1 MKIEKIFVLVFF
13 GCLLI
18 SSITFL
24 TYDHVNE
31 EIHYLDQYSILYNS
45 PDHDSLCKI
54 DFKKIIVT
62 LAKVGATVVVGV
74 VV

>member
-31 EIHYLDQYSILYNS
+31 EIKKYIIWVNTLFFIIVLAMILYAK
-45 PDHDSLCKI
+45 LI
-54 DFKKIIVT
+54 LKK
-62 LAKVGATVVVGV
+62 
-74 VV
+74 

>member
-1 MKIEKIFVLVFF
+1 MKIEKIFLLVFF

-31 EIHYLDQYSILYNS
+31 EIKKYIIWVNTLFFIIVLTMILYAK
-45 PDHDSLCKI
+45 LI
-54 DFKKIIVT
+54 LKK
-62 LAKVGATVVVGV
+62 
-74 VV
+74 

>member
-24 TYDHVNE
+24 TYDHFNE
-31 EIHYLDQYSILYNS
+31 EIKKYIIWVDTLFFIIVLTMILYAK
-45 PDHDSLCKI
+45 LI
-54 DFKKIIVT
+54 LKK
-62 LAKVGATVVVGV
+62 
-74 VV
+74 

>member
-31 EIHYLDQYSILYNS
+31 EIKKYIIWVNTLFFIIVLSMILYAK
-45 PDHDSLCKI
+45 LI
-54 DFKKIIVT
+54 LKK
-62 LAKVGATVVVGV
+62 
-74 VV
+74 

>member
-31 EIHYLDQYSILYNS
+31 EIKKYIIWVNTLFFIIVLTMILYAK
-45 PDHDSLCKI
+45 LI
-54 DFKKIIVT
+54 FKK
-62 LAKVGATVVVGV
+62 
-74 VV
+74 

>member
-24 TYDHVNE
+24 AYDLVNE
-31 EIHYLDQYSILYNS
+31 EIKKYIIWVNILFFIIVLAMILYAK
-45 PDHDSLCKI
+45 LI
-54 DFKKIIVT
+54 LKK
-62 LAKVGATVVVGV
+62 
-74 VV
+74 

>member
-1 MKIEKIFVLVFF
+1 MKIEKIFVRVFF

-31 EIHYLDQYSILYNS
+31 EIKKYIIWVNTLFFIIVLTMILYAK
-45 PDHDSLCKI
+45 LI
-54 DFKKIIVT
+54 LKK
-62 LAKVGATVVVGV
+62 
-74 VV
+74 

>member
-24 TYDHVNE
+24 AYDDVNE
-31 EIHYLDQYSILYNS
+31 EIKKYIIWVNTLFFIIVLAMILYAK
-45 PDHDSLCKI
+45 LI
-54 DFKKIIVT
+54 LKK
-62 LAKVGATVVVGV
+62 
-74 VV
+74 

>member
-31 EIHYLDQYSILYNS
+31 EI
-45 PDHDSLCKI
+45 
-54 DFKKIIVT
+54 KKYIIWVNTLFFIIVLT
-62 LAKVGATVVVGV
+62 MIIYAKLILKK
-74 VV
+74 

>member
-24 TYDHVNE
+24 AYDLVNE
-31 EIHYLDQYSILYNS
+31 EMKKYIIWVNILFFIIVLAMILYAK
-45 PDHDSLCKI
+45 LI
-54 DFKKIIVT
+54 LKK
-62 LAKVGATVVVGV
+62 
-74 VV
+74 

>member
-24 TYDHVNE
+24 TYYHVNE
-31 EIHYLDQYSILYNS
+31 EIKKYIIWVNTLFFIIVLTMILYAK
-45 PDHDSLCKI
+45 LI
-54 DFKKIIVT
+54 FKK
-62 LAKVGATVVVGV
+62 
-74 VV
+74 

>member
-31 EIHYLDQYSILYNS
+31 EIKKYIIWVNTLFFIIVLTMILYAK
-45 PDHDSLCKI
+45 LI
-54 DFKKIIVT
+54 LKK
-62 LAKVGATVVVGV
+62 
-74 VV
+74 